1 MKKVFLFAILLGIA
15 TSNAFA
21 QSPRLIKK
29 ELKESNSYFQKKDG
43 YTLKYYVYTYLS
55 KEDTLY
61 AAYNLKGKRITPI
74 SKKVYYCGAGIF
86 SVKDSPNGYIK
97 GYNTN
102 GELLFP
108 ATLKA
113 TSIQHKGGE
122 MMLLWFNNDNAPKGQ
137 TFALYSSKGKCIIPE
152 SMKYDEI
159 IYYYESPN
167 KYILCQYLEKYGNK
181 IQIKICRV
189 YTPDGQWFQ
198 EGSYNTYYKRYDLG
212 STASVGSSEFEFFK
226 RPVSEAIVRSSID
239 QSRKIEA
246 YESRMASDG
255 NDHYLGITLDANG
268 RASSASGTS
277 TASTY
282 TPSTSSTSTV
292 SSSSSSESSIDFIF
306 NYYYDGVTGK
316 NVFAIDKEN
325 EYFFCGQFIMRYEF
339 YNSFFRIRLIAANRR
354 DGTEREV
361 ERHVI
366 YPAQCTIVVKSSE
379 HIIVWN
385 DGGKDRNVFIR
396 PDKNMVFLYDVS
408 DLKQQHL
415 FNGKAEG
422 TINTLFNTLSSD
434 SDAEGCTITIEK
446 DYSGKCNRLISR
458 LLQYSWGKKLYK

>member
-1 MKKVFLFAILLGIA
+1 MKRLLLLFFIA
-15 TSNAFA
+15 ATTLSAAEA
-21 QSPRLIKK
+21 QVQR
-29 ELKESNSYFQKKDG
+29 ELKTEDNGFKWYQTHSGSYYGAESADGRTIVPLSKGYDMIVFHEKGDCIGYFGVYRNDKKGAYDIHG
-43 YTLKYYVYTYLS
+43 NLVIEPIHEKLYYLS
-55 KEDTLY
+55 KE
-61 AAYNLKGKRITPI
+61 G
-74 SKKVYYCGAGIF
+74 F
-86 SVKDSPNGYIK
+86 
-97 GYNTN
+97 
-102 GELLFP
+102 
-108 ATLKA
+108 
-113 TSIQHKGGE
+113 
-122 MMLLWFNNDNAPKGQ
+122 
-137 TFALYSSKGKCIIPE
+137 
-152 SMKYDEI
+152 
-159 IYYYESPN
+159 
-167 KYILCQYLEKYGNK
+167 
-181 IQIKICRV
+181 
-189 YTPDGQWFQ
+189 
-198 EGSYNTYYKRYDLG
+198 YYKD
-212 STASVGSSEFEFFK
+212 
-226 RPVSEAIVRSSID
+226 
-239 QSRKIEA
+239 A
-246 YESRMASDG
+246 YG
-255 NDHYLGITLDANG
+255 NDHNLGITLDANG
-268 RASSASGTS
+268 RASSTASGTS

-316 NVFAIDKEN
+316 NVFALDKEN
-325 EYFFCGQFIMRYEF
+325 KYFFCGQFIMRYEF